1 MSDGGEG
8 HGSDAVADAA
18 GFRALLETLSTA
30 YNFDFRE
37 YKEPSLARRIRA
49 RMSVVHADDFAS
61 YGRYLEEHPEEHV
74 PLFNSI
80 LINVTGF
87 FRDAE
92 AWKTIAADVIPRLV
106 AAGGESRSLRMWS
119 AGCSS
124 GEEAYSLAMLLAE
137 HLGDRAND
145 YLIKIYGT
153 DVDEEALASARHAV
167 YRLEQLKDVPDGF
180 VDRYFNRDGQLYRV
194 RRDLRRWC
202 IFGAHNLTQA
212 PPLSHID
219 LLVCRNVLIYFN
231 SALQTRILARFHY
244 AVRDDGYLFLGR
256 SESLLAR
263 SRLFASVHPKW
274 RMFRRIPA
282 TTRVAP
288 VLLDGLSPAA
298 PSEPTPSGVRAQRAF
313 EALPDAVMVVDAAD
327 TILTWNPA
335 AEALFEIPVPNAVGH
350 KFRDLDISYR
360 VEGLRAR
367 MEDVKTRQTPSRLD
381 DVTFNRRTG
390 EVVHANVTIAPL
402 FESYRFIGLLVS
414 VQDASEYVRLK
425 DQRSRIAEQHATA
438 IEELQ
443 STNEELETTN
453 EELQSTNEE
462 LETTN
467 EELQSTNE
475 ELETTVEELQAANT
489 ELAALNAEFE
499 ERGAELTRFDAYH
512 HGVVNSVE
520 QALVVLD
527 AHGVVRTWTSAA
539 ARIWHLDPEQAVGRE
554 FFDLPLGDLAGT
566 GRGAFERMLTTG
578 QAQEV
583 ARVAYTLAGGTG
595 RHGRLRIAPVREPGG
610 EVVGAIALVWPEDG
624 RSL

>member
-1 MSDGGEG
+1 MADDD
-8 HGSDAVADAA
+8 HAPDAVANDPALE
-18 GFRALLETLSTA
+18 ALLDQLSDR
-30 YNFDFRE
+30 YSFDFHD
-37 YKEPSLARRIRA
+37 YKTTSLVRRLRTRMHQVHVDSFEAYARYVDA
-49 RMSVVHADDFAS
+49 
-61 YGRYLEEHPEEHV
+61 HPDEHV
-74 PLFNSI
+74 TLFNTI

-87 FRDAE
+87 FRDTE
-92 AWKTIAADVIPRLV
+92 AWKALGEEIIPRIV
-106 AAGGESRSLRMWS
+106 EEAAETRSIRVWS

-124 GEEAYSLAMLLAE
+124 GEEPYSIALLLAE
-137 HLGDRAND
+137 HLGERAGEFE
-145 YLIKIYGT
+145 IKIYGT
-153 DVDEEALASARHAV
+153 DIDADALTAARQAL
-167 YRLEQLKDVPDGF
+167 YRSDQVKDVPEPML
-180 VDRYFNRDGQLYRV
+180 DRYFTRDGSLWRL
-194 RRDLRRWC
+194 RRDVRRWC

-212 PPLSHID
+212 PPLSHVD

-263 SRLFASVHPKW
+263 SRLFTSLHPKW

-282 TTRVAP
+282 TTRLAP
-288 VLLDGLSPAA
+288 VLLDGLLPAV

-313 EALPDAVMVVDAAD
+313 EALSNAVMVVDAAD

-414 VQDASEYVRLK
+414 VKDASEYVRLK
-425 DQRSRIAEQHATA
+425 DQMSRIAEQHATA

-467 EELQSTNE
+467 AELQSTNE

-512 HGVVNSVE
+512 HGVVDSVE

-539 ARIWHLDPEQAVGRE
+539 ARIWRLGPEEAVGRE

-566 GRGAFERMLTTG
+566 GRKAFERMLATG

-583 ARVAYTLAGGTG
+583 ARVAYTLARGTG

-624 RSL
+624 RSP

>member
-1 MSDGGEG
+1 MADDDRATDTV
-8 HGSDAVADAA
+8 DANDPALE
-18 GFRALLETLSTA
+18 ALLDQLSDR
-30 YNFDFRE
+30 YNFDFHD
-37 YKEPSLARRIRA
+37 YKTASLVRRLRTRMHQVHVDGFEAYARY
-49 RMSVVHADDFAS
+49 VDT
-61 YGRYLEEHPEEHV
+61 HPDEHV
-74 PLFNSI
+74 TLFNTI

-87 FRDAE
+87 FRDPE
-92 AWKTIAADVIPRLV
+92 AWRALGEAIIPRV
-106 AAGGESRSLRMWS
+106 VEEAAETRSIRVWS
-119 AGCSS
+119 PGCSS
-124 GEEAYSLAMLLAE
+124 GEEPYSIALLLAE
-137 HLGDRAND
+137 QLGERAGEFE
-145 YLIKIYGT
+145 IKIYGT
-153 DVDEEALASARHAV
+153 DVDTDALTAARQAL
-167 YRLEQLKDVPDGF
+167 YRSDQIKDVPEPML
-180 VDRYFNRDGQLYRV
+180 DRYFTRDGSLWRL
-194 RRDLRRWC
+194 RRDIRRWC
-202 IFGAHNLTQA
+202 IFGVHNLTQA
-212 PPLSHID
+212 PPLSHVD

-263 SRLFASVHPKW
+263 SRLFAPLHPKW
-274 RMFRRIPA
+274 RMFRRIPV

-288 VLLDGLSPAA
+288 VLLDGLA
-298 PSEPTPSGVRAQRAF
+298 PVASEPTPSGVHAQRAF
-313 EALPDAVMVVDAAD
+313 EALPDAIMVVDPAD

-367 MEDVKTRQTPSRLD
+367 MEDVKTRQTPGRIE

-390 EVVHANVTIAPL
+390 EAVHANVTIAPL
-402 FESYRFIGLLVS
+402 FEAYRFIGLLVS
-414 VQDASEYVRLK
+414 VEDASEYVRLK
-425 DQRSRIAEQHATA
+425 DQMSRIAEQHATA

-467 EELQSTNE
+467 AELQSTNE

-527 AHGVVRTWTSAA
+527 ADGVVRTWTSAA
-539 ARIWHLDPEQAVGRE
+539 ARIWRLDPEQAVGRE
-554 FFDLPLGDLAGT
+554 FFDLPLGDLART
-566 GRGAFERMLTTG
+566 GRGAFERMLATG

-583 ARVAYTLAGGTG
+583 ARVPYTLAGGTG